1 MKKGKMKKGKRKKGK
16 MKKATR
22 TAIAVLLLILP
33 VMYIKAKHF
42 WRGETMSLKKV
53 CKTWGSAP
61 LDIAKFK
68 QAEKEE
74 TEEAEDTTRAKM
86 ACSLLKNQKKYIGKD
101 TSEIRNLFG
110 DYTGHYFIDMSPA
123 YIIGGTDKKDTN
135 TWQIVFLINRHI
147 KISKIIVHKNC
158 CN

>member
-1 MKKGKMKKGKRKKGK
+1 
-16 MKKATR
+16 MKKAKI

-68 QAEKEE
+68 QAGEN
-74 TEEAEDTTRAKM
+74 EAIRAKM

-101 TSEIRNLFG
+101 TSEMRKLFG
-110 DYTGHYFIDMSPA
+110 DYSGYYFSDMIPTYFIEIA
-123 YIIGGTDKKDTN
+123 KKKRPRYMAN
-135 TWQIVFLINRHI
+135 CVFNR
-147 KISKIIVHKNC
+147 
-158 CN
+158 